1 VTVQLK
7 RVNGTSVFF
16 ANTSISTKGVG
27 TLNEAF
33 LSITNPDRGVLNNL
47 IDFRLNGHK
56 LATIRTR
63 AVGSKTTLVTLF
75 FGKEIRGLTTARFRI
90 TTNGNTTTVSGN
102 VDGKQIVPFTIRC
115 SNGKC
120 KGPDSI
126 KFKNG
131 GTLTITLSPQLER
144 ALRLVTNKL
153 SKEVRAFLDKLPP
166 QGTCEIAC
174 IVGGT
179 ACQAACSVLFP
190 PCFLICLA
198 AQAACIALC

>member
-1 VTVQLK
+1 MTVQLK

-16 ANTSISTKGVG
+16 ANTSVSTKGVG

-33 LSITNPDRGVLNNL
+33 LSILNPDRGVFNNL

-63 AVGSKTTLVTLF
+63 AVNNKTTIVTLF

-90 TTNGNTTTVSGN
+90 TTNGDTTNVSGN

-115 SNGKC
+115 SKGKC

-131 GTLTITLSPQLER
+131 GTLTITVSPQLER
-144 ALRLVTNKL
+144 ALRLVSNKL
-153 SKEVRAFLDKLPP
+153 SKEVQAFLDKLPP
-166 QGTCEIAC
+166 QGACEIAC
-174 IVGGT
+174 IAAGA
-179 ACQAACSVLFP
+179 ACAAACSVLFP
-190 PCFLICLA
+190 PCLIACYA
-198 AQAACIALC
+198 AQAACLLLC